1 MELARIAE
9 KARGRFLIWYD
20 LFYTLRGGR
29 EKRYE
34 MVSRRPVAAPED
46 LSDAAP
52 DGVVMI
58 VFSRDRS
65 RILLNREFR
74 PAVNKVVYNFPAGL
88 LRTGEAP
95 EDAAARELR
104 EETGLALDAGATL
117 YGRSYG
123 SVGLSCESSLV
134 LTGTAD
140 DTAPLGGEDNPA
152 EEIAPVWLR
161 RGEAR
166 AILNGGDITARVQMV
181 LAAWAENAFTPQMPA
196 PAPAAQSSAR

>member
-1 MELARIAE
+1 MELSRITE
-9 KARGRFLIWYD
+9 KAKGRFLIWYD
-20 LFYTLRGGR
+20 LVYTLRGGR

-34 MVSRRPVAAPED
+34 MVSRKPVAAPAD

-58 VFSRDRS
+58 VFSRDKS

-88 LRTGEAP
+88 LLPGEAP
-95 EDAAARELR
+95 EAAAARELW
-104 EETGLALDAGATL
+104 EETGLALDEAAAV

-123 SVGLSCESSLV
+123 SIGLSCESSLV
-134 LTGTAD
+134 IQGTAD
-140 DTAPLGGEDNPA
+140 DAVPFGGEDNPA
-152 EEIAPVWLR
+152 EEIAPVWVSR
-161 RGEAR
+161 ADAR

-196 PAPAAQSSAR
+196 PAPEAQSSGC